1 MRIRKAVFTW
11 KRNMVDPI
19 DYNNV
24 NRIDV
29 VFQEGLERPVLYID
43 AGSVKIED
51 GNLPIDVKEVLTK
64 MGQVDFEQKYIFG
77 VDDEFTGDAWELIIN
92 DKLYKGVLS
101 EPKYVTKVRRI
112 IRFNAIELYVQ
123 KKMSAYVKA

>member
-1 MRIRKAVFTW
+1 MKIRKAVFTW
-11 KRNMVDPI
+11 KRNMKDPI

-29 VFQEGLERPVLYID
+29 VFDEGAERPVLYID
-43 AGSVKIED
+43 AGSIKIED
-51 GNLPIDVKEVLTK
+51 GNLPIDTKEVLINIGK
-64 MGQVDFEQKYIFG
+64 IDFDEKYIFG
-77 VDDEFTGDAWELIIN
+77 VNDEFTGDAWELIIN
-92 DKLYKGVLS
+92 DKLYSGVLS

-123 KKMSAYVKA
+123 KKISAYVKA